1 MIKAFL
7 EDLFSFFDRTSIPY
21 VLMRSYES
29 LPEEVHSTDIDVCL
43 RKKDVVQT
51 VEYLLAGPYA
61 ITSVGMHV
69 GVVHLFLYLSKT
81 EQLQLDLEYDIN
93 YEGIT
98 YLNTEDVLAQRMRYK
113 GFSIPAP
120 CHEYFFLLLPHFL
133 YLNERK
139 EKYKA
144 RMNELYSEHQRDIDH
159 IHRSIFGHPTKHSK
173 RMFRRHHRTQLW
185 RMSRH
190 YAFELE
196 KMLFQP
202 FGLIVTFF
210 GPDGAGKS
218 TLLKNFL
225 QRNVQFT
232 KNQTHMHLK
241 PKHLLRRRNQNRGL
255 VTDPHKEDPR
265 SSWTS
270 SVKLLVYAQEYW
282 IEYFVNPQRNSCLHI
297 FDRYLHDTIVDGRR
311 YRLEEG
317 NIWAPLISKL
327 APQPVVFIILDADPE
342 IIQSRKAE
350 VPLETTRKQ
359 CEAYLRFAR
368 EYSDRCLVVNAN
380 QDMDQVLDDVIN
392 GVADR
397 LATESRSRIQKV
409 LDRLR

>member
-1 MIKAFL
+1 MIQEFL
-7 EDLFSFFDRTSIPY
+7 KTLFSFFERDAIPY
-21 VLMRSYES
+21 VVMRSYEA
-29 LPEEVHSTDIDVCL
+29 LPEEVLSTDIDLCL
-43 RKKDVVQT
+43 RKEDVVRT
-51 VEYLLAGPYA
+51 VEYLLSSPYV

-69 GVVHLFLYLSKT
+69 GVVHLFIYFSKT
-81 EQLQLDLEYDIN
+81 EQLQIDLEYDIN

-98 YLNTEDVLAQRMRYK
+98 YLDTEDVLAKRIRYK

-120 CHEYFFLLLPHFL
+120 WHEYFFMLLPHFL

-139 EKYKA
+139 EKYTA
-144 RMNELYSEHQRDIDH
+144 RMNELYSENQKEIDI
-159 IHRSIFGHPTKHSK
+159 IHRNIFGHPTKRSK
-173 RMFRRHHRTQLW
+173 RMFRRQNRSQLW
-185 RMSRH
+185 RMHRH

-225 QRNVQFT
+225 KQNIQFT
-232 KNQTHMHLK
+232 KNQKHMHLK
-241 PKHLLRRRNQNRGL
+241 PQHLLRRRNQNRGL
-255 VTDPHKEDPR
+255 VTDPHKEEPR

-270 SVKLLVYAQEYW
+270 SAKLLVYAQEYW
-282 IEYFVNPQRNSCLHI
+282 IEYFLNAERNSCLHI
-297 FDRYLHDTIVDGRR
+297 FDRYIHDTIVDGRR

-327 APQPVVFIILDADPE
+327 APQPVLFIILDADPE

-359 CEAYLRFAR
+359 CEAYLKFAE

-380 QDMDQVLDDVIN
+380 QDMNKVLDDVID
-392 GVADR
+392 GVAKR
-397 LATESRSRIQKV
+397 LAMESRPRIQKLV
-409 LDRLR
+409 DKLR